1 MLCRPFRAKV
11 TTASLQGFHPCLC
24 SERPFFNPDDEIT
37 LVQFDLDLPQ
47 GLSLKVVDGDYD
59 IDIAGRTTWKNH
71 SLSANATDGIIRFL
85 LASSSNKAL
94 SGTEGAI
101 IKMTLVADE
110 SYKGEGIAL
119 KNILLVTPE
128 EKETKPEDI
137 VPVGIRD
144 IAADTKQRH
153 TSVYSVTGQRLATPQ
168 KGINIL
174 NGKKIVVK

>member
-1 MLCRPFRAKV
+1 M
-11 TTASLQGFHPCLC
+11 
-24 SERPFFNPDDEIT
+24 
-37 LVQFDLDLPQ
+37 QFDLDLPQ

-153 TSVYSVTGQRLATPQ
+153 TSVYRYRTTTCHTAKGHQYPQ
-168 KGINIL
+168 WKENRS
-174 NGKKIVVK
+174 KVIVNKEIRP